1 MLLTC
6 QTVIKAKDGKYPKS
20 VIGICLE
27 GLTSQSLAD
36 NEDNNPTTSLQLTG
50 GNCSWAGP

>member
-50 GNCSWAGP
+50 GNCS